1 MKLRLIIE
9 RQVLESLRFLS
20 TLSNGIEHGMYLF
33 GILESDTPYTI
44 IFDDFIYPLNVA
56 PDPRFTFEAS
66 SYDISFCFDLL
77 RRCNIDTFTFAH
89 THPSFSF
96 FSSTDIEWI
105 YERKNIFEEAYR
117 EEKDPY
123 LKTKFYLC
131 KIVPEILI
139 TADPSKFIFFL
150 APVEFEVVFV
160 LTRYE
165 HKVVR
170 SISIEEL
177 KTLDESIRDD
187 IEAIE
192 RKLSCRV
199 LEFFRSCKM
208 IGLSLKW
215 IW

>member
-33 GILESDTPYTI
+33 GILESDTPYTV

-105 YERKNIFEEAYR
+105 YVRKNIFEEAYR

-165 HKVVR
+165 HKA
-170 SISIEEL
+170 IKCLPIERFKAVNEF
-177 KTLDESIRDD
+177 IRDY
-187 IEAIE
+187 IERLE
-192 RKLSCRV
+192 RKLSSKV
-199 LEFFRSCKM
+199 LELFRRCYV